1 MGGSNPS
8 DDVESILADRQAGF
22 KVREI
27 AHRHGRSRVE
37 INRIVARA
45 GMTNSQEYDPSQ
57 EEMSKWCKRHLA
69 DLQREHGARR

>member
-1 MGGSNPS
+1 MGGSNPY
-8 DDVESILADRQAGF
+8 DDVESILADRQAGL

-27 AHRHGRSRVE
+27 AERYGRSPFA
-37 INRIVARA
+37 INKIITKA